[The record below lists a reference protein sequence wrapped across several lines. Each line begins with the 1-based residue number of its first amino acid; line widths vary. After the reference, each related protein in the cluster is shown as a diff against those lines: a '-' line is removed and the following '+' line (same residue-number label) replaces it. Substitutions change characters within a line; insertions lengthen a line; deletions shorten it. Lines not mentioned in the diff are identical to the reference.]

1 MAKHLITGGAG
12 FIGSHLA
19 DYLIER
25 GEDVVVIDNLSTG
38 TYGNIEHL
46 QGRAGFQCYIDD
58 VRHESLVDELIRGCD
73 RVYHLA
79 ASVGVRLIIEK
90 PTECLINNI
99 VGAERVLSSASRY
112 RKPVLITSTSEV
124 YGKCT
129 NGRFSES
136 DDTVMGSTEKARWGY
151 ANSKATDEFLAM
163 AYYRETRLPV
173 TIVRLFNTVGPRQT
187 GQYGMV
193 IPNFVSQALRGMPI
207 TVYGDGTQTRCF
219 CHVKDVVPALVN
231 LLIHPAAYGKV
242 FNIGSD
248 QEISIRKLAER
259 VVEKTGSASEIR
271 IIPYDEAYPP
281 GFEDMQRRVPD
292 LTRVSS
298 LIGFKPARRL
308 DEILQDVI
316 EEFESQRDSVSKP
329 RVASLRATLGQAT
342 EAEPT
347 LKGLEHDVPKPAA
360 RGCNPVGVGN
370 A

>member
-46 QGRAGFQCYIDD
+46 QGRTGFQCYIDD
-58 VRHESLVDELIRGCD
+58 IRHESLIDELIRGCD

-99 VGAERVLSSASRY
+99 VGTERVLSCASRY

-129 NGRFSES
+129 NGRFAET
-136 DDTVMGSTEKARWGY
+136 DDTVMGPTEKARWGY

-193 IPNFVSQALRGMPI
+193 IPNFVSQALRGMPV
-207 TVYGDGTQTRCF
+207 TVYGDGSQTRCF

-242 FNIGSD
+242 FNIGSNH
-248 QEISIRKLAER
+248 EISMRNLAER
-259 VVEKTGSASEIR
+259 VVEMTASTSEIR

-292 LTRVSS
+292 LTRAAS
-298 LIGFKPARRL
+298 LIGFKPARSL

-316 EEFESQRDSVSKP
+316 AEFEARKTAPKAPSRISSPVTSAPALMVS
-329 RVASLRATLGQAT
+329 
-342 EAEPT
+342 
-347 LKGLEHDVPKPAA
+347 AA
-360 RGCNPVGVGN
+360 
-370 A
+370 